1 MMGFDRLVP
10 LSPAPPY
17 DDGDALS
24 PPRRRHSRRE
34 EEGVGDC
41 VGEVGAKDSHG
52 KPVFSARGS
61 VMDVARYLRD
71 NGLMSSCENLISRSR
86 GPGFSAVD
94 LFLEAGQGRPDGS
107 SIRADV
113 VFKKDVWLSVVHDC
127 RTVDAVARVAWVL
140 PAGRGRDSLRPKP
153 GYLPVGII
161 NLFSVRRKKAERGVG
176 LLCLKRL
183 ITAADRIGLSLAVHV
198 GDSQTGAIGDLIECG
213 FESAAPT
220 SRVLALMDIGAGG
233 TLMRRGAVG

>member
-1 MMGFDRLVP
+1 MMGFNRTVP
-10 LSPAPPY
+10 LPPAPPY

-24 PPRRRHSRRE
+24 PPRRMPARRRD
-34 EEGVGDC
+34 EEGVGGC
-41 VGEVGAKDSHG
+41 VGEVGAKDSLG

-61 VMDVARYLRD
+61 VMDVTRYLRD

-86 GPGFSAVD
+86 GAGFSAVD

-107 SIRADV
+107 SIRTDA

-140 PAGRGRDSLRPKP
+140 PAGRDKLRPKP

-183 ITAADRIGLSLAVHV
+183 ITAADRIGLSLAVHI
-198 GDSQTGAIGDLIECG
+198 GDSQVGAIEDLIECG

-233 TLMRRGAVG
+233 TVMRRGAVG